1 MLTTLS
7 LLSLSILPNFVLSV
21 PLESLAATSV
31 IGMVA
36 PPIEI
41 PKLAPD
47 LAPDLAPL
55 KFENKCTQRSAAD
68 RLLILQELLIA
79 KAIVQRGT
87 TVRPD
92 SLFYQAMYSRDLT
105 DTPGFDLKVHQKYTN
120 LLSIYTDN
128 DKKVKITCDE
138 SICAEHIYA
147 TTFAA
152 QNNINIC
159 PAWFDNAR
167 KAVSNTVA
175 SDCRPESSKADNW
188 KNLAKFK
195 RTKCEEPVHLL

>member
-7 LLSLSILPNFVLSV
+7 LLSLSILPIFVLSL
-21 PLESLAATSV
+21 PQESLAATFE
-31 IGMVA
+31 IGMAA

-41 PKLAPD
+41 PKEPK
-47 LAPDLAPL
+47 DLAPL
-55 KFENKCTQRSAAD
+55 KFDNKCTQRSADD
-68 RLLILQELLIA
+68 RLLIAQELLIA

-87 TVRPD
+87 TVRPE
-92 SLFYQAMYSRDLT
+92 SLFYQAMYSQDLT
-105 DTPGFDLKVHQKYTN
+105 DTPGFEFKVHQKYTN

-138 SICAEHIYA
+138 SRCAENTFA

-159 PAWFDNAR
+159 PAWFDNTK
-167 KAVSNTVA
+167 KAISNTVA

-188 KNLAKFK
+188 KSLNKFK
-195 RTKCEEPVHLL
+195 ATKCEEPVHLL

>member
-41 PKLAPD
+41 PNEAKD
-47 LAPDLAPL
+47 LTSL
-55 KFENKCTQRSAAD
+55 KFETNCTQRSADD
-68 RLLILQELLIA
+68 RLLIAQELLIA

-87 TVRPD
+87 TVQPD
-92 SLFYQAMYSRDLT
+92 SLFYQAMYSQDLT
-105 DTPGFDLKVHQKYTN
+105 DTPGFEFQVHQKYTN

-138 SICAEHIYA
+138 SKCPENVFAS
-147 TTFAA
+147 TFSS

-159 PAWFDNAR
+159 HAWFDNAR
-167 KAVSNTVA
+167 KAMSNTVA

-188 KNLAKFK
+188 KSLNKFK
-195 RTKCEEPVHLL
+195 ATKCEEPVHLL